1 MDDQCG
7 MALMG
12 RMVNFG
18 TIRPPGA
25 GPTAGAGKVA
35 ERTSLTHYRWGVN
48 EPLHDWYPYKGVKRE
63 GE

>member
-35 ERTSLTHYRWGVN
+35 ERTSLNALSLGRQRTAPRLV
-48 EPLHDWYPYKGVKRE
+48 PLQGSE
-63 GE
+63 T